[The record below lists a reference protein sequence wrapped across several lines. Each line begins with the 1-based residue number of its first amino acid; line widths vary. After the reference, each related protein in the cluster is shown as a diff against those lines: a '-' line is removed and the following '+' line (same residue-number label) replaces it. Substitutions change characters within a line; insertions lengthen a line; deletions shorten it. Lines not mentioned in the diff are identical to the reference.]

1 MKLTIEV
8 KEDKKVTTYTAD
20 LTKAG
25 EAVGGVA
32 DKVGKFLKDTFKK
45 EVFIKEEK

>member
-8 KEDKKVTTYTAD
+8 KEDSKITTYTAD

-25 EAVGGVA
+25 EIVGSVS

-45 EVFIKEEK
+45 ETFIKEEK